1 MTEVPESIPFQPG
14 GCKIQAMGSGTVKER
29 KKQWQVDKKDIKEK
43 TTRIFNEKNVN

>member
-29 KKQWQVDKKDIKEK
+29 KKTVASRQERYKRKD
-43 TTRIFNEKNVN
+43 NENFQ

>member
-29 KKQWQVDKKDIKEK
+29 KNSGKS
-43 TTRIFNEKNVN
+43 TRKI

>member
-14 GCKIQAMGSGTVKER
+14 GCKIQAMGSGTVR
-29 KKQWQVDKKDIKEK
+29 AKKQWQVDKKDIKEK

>member
-29 KKQWQVDKKDIKEK
+29 KKVASRQE
-43 TTRIFNEKNVN
+43 R